1 MSRIARLSDVLI
13 NKIAAGEVVERPAS
27 VVKELCEN
35 SLDAGARTVRVE
47 LEGGGVGRITI
58 SDDGHGMSRA
68 DATLCLERHA
78 TSKLRELDDL
88 FHIDSMGFRGE
99 AIPAIASVSRFTL
112 HTAEPDVLEGT
123 RVTVEGGG
131 PPTVEDAPPRVGTVI
146 TVEDLFFN
154 VPARRKF
161 MRQGATELKHC
172 EEAVVRLAL
181 AHPEVG
187 FFASHEG
194 NELFAS
200 PASEHDPRERIAA
213 ALGPASFPHLFP
225 VEERRLGVVVTGYLA
240 SPEYTL
246 PNARGL
252 YTFVNRRYI
261 RDRGLISTVQR
272 AFQDFLPAGRQP
284 VVVLHIDV
292 EPRAVDVNV
301 HPQKMEVRFAD
312 ARGVQDAISAAL
324 SRVLRAAPWL
334 GTPEEQ
340 AANPQQPRDAAHY
353 AHAVERFLTRAQEA
367 TWGAPL
373 PTAMDAPGPG
383 GSMPARP
390 LMPSYFAP
398 QAGGPAGQGSAFQG
412 PVAPGRTLAFGE
424 AQPQL
429 NEAPPPGYFAALRP
443 MGLLGSRFHV
453 CEGPGGTLVVLDP
466 HAALERARL
475 TAYLRRLDDD
485 AKAPPPSLFGTT
497 VDLSLAAVKTL
508 VDGREALLKLGVDV
522 EPFGGTALALKSVPA
537 GLEGVDPRALLEA
550 LSRALPPRS
559 APLDVT
565 SLAEAVR
572 VMACHAARR
581 ASSTPLTDAQ
591 LRALLGEL
599 DRADFTP
606 PCTHGTVVVLEM
618 PLLELERR
626 AR

>member
-58 SDDGHGMSRA
+58 SDDGHGMNRE

-99 AIPAIASVSRFTL
+99 ALPAIASVSRFTL
-112 HTAEPDVLEGT
+112 HTAEPEAHEGT
-123 RVTVEGGG
+123 KIHVEGGG

-172 EEAVVRLAL
+172 EESVVRLAL

-187 FFASHEG
+187 FFATHEG
-194 NELFAS
+194 HELFAS

-213 ALGPASFPHLFP
+213 ALGSASFPHLFP
-225 VEERRLGVVVTGYLA
+225 VEERRLGVSVTGYLA

-301 HPQKMEVRFAD
+301 HPQKQEVRFAD
-312 ARGVQDAISAAL
+312 ARGVQDAVSAAL
-324 SRVLRAAPWL
+324 SRVLRASPWL
-334 GTPEEQ
+334 GTPEQQ
-340 AANPQQPRDAAHY
+340 AANPLPRDAAHY

-373 PTAMDAPGPG
+373 PTAMDGPGP
-383 GSMPARP
+383 SQPARP
-390 LMPSYFAP
+390 LSPSYFAP
-398 QAGGPAGQGSAFQG
+398 PGGGAPGPFPGPAM
-412 PVAPGRTLAFGE
+412 PGRTLGFGE

-429 NEAPPPGYFAALRP
+429 NEAPPPGYFVALRP

-475 TAYLRRLDDD
+475 TAYLRRLDDG
-485 AKAPPPSLFGTT
+485 AKAPAPSLFGTT
-497 VDLSLAAVKTL
+497 VELSLAAVKSL
-508 VDGREALLKLGVDV
+508 VEGREALLLLGVDV
-522 EPFGGTALALKSVPA
+522 EPFGGTALALKSVPP

-581 ASSTPLTDAQ
+581 ASATPLTDAQ

>member
-1 MSRIARLSDVLI
+1 MARIARLSDVLI

-27 VVKELCEN
+27 VVKELVEN
-35 SLDAGARTVRVE
+35 SLDADASTIRVE
-47 LEGGGVGRITI
+47 LQGGGVDRIVV
-58 SDDGHGMSRA
+58 SDDGHGMGRL
-68 DATLCLERHA
+68 DAVTCLERHA

-112 HTAEPDVLEGT
+112 HTAEVGADVGT

-131 PPTVEDAPPRVGTVI
+131 PPLVEDAEPRTGTVI

-161 MRQGATELKHC
+161 LRRGDTELKHA

-181 AHPEVG
+181 AYPEVG
-187 FFASHEG
+187 FFATHEG
-194 NELFAS
+194 NTLFAS
-200 PASEHDPRERIAA
+200 AACPDDPRERIAA
-213 ALGPASFPHLFP
+213 ALGPTAHPHLFP
-225 VEERRLGVVVTGYLA
+225 VEERRLGVTVTGYAA
-240 SPEYTL
+240 SPEFTFN
-246 PNARGL
+246 NARGL
-252 YTFVNRRYI
+252 YTYVNRRYV
-261 RDRGLISTVQR
+261 RDRGLIGTIQR
-272 AFQDFLPAGRQP
+272 AYQDFLASGRQP

-292 EPRAVDVNV
+292 DPRAVDVNV
-301 HPQKMEVRFAD
+301 HPQKLEVRFAD
-312 ARGVQDAISAAL
+312 ARGVQEALTAAL
-324 SRVLRAAPWL
+324 TRMLRAAPWL
-334 GTPEEQ
+334 G
-340 AANPQQPRDAAHY
+340 AGADAGAPQPGQPREAAHY
-353 AHAVERFLTRAQEA
+353 AQAVERFLTRAQEA

-373 PTAMDAPGPG
+373 PTAMDAPGAPRPPG
-383 GSMPARP
+383 A
-390 LMPSYFAP
+390 PSP
-398 QAGGPAGQGSAFQG
+398 VGPAGPGVRIPGALPFAAG
-412 PVAPGRTLAFGE
+412 PGQAPAFGQ

-475 TAYLRRLDDD
+475 TGYLRALEDG
-485 AKAPPPSLFGTT
+485 KGPPAPSLFGTT
-497 VDLSLAAVKTL
+497 LELPLAAAKAL
-508 VDGREALLKLGVDV
+508 VEGREALGRLGFDV
-522 EPFGGTALALKSVPA
+522 EPFGGTTLALKTVPP
-537 GLEGVDPRALLEA
+537 GLEGVDGRSLLEA
-550 LSRALPPRS
+550 LARALPPKG
-559 APLDVT
+559 ATLDAV

-581 ASSTPLTDAQ
+581 ASATPLTDAQ

-599 DRADFTP
+599 DRADFHP
-606 PCTHGTVVVLEM
+606 PCIHGTVVVLEM